1 MALQKFP
8 AQKDQDSLPVIKIRE
23 MKADE
28 LSKRI
33 NEEEKNM
40 IDLRFSHQLKELTN
54 TAKLKIAK
62 KDIARMKTVL
72 KERQS
77 ADQKS
82 AKVENKEEGA
92 SA

>member
-1 MALQKFP
+1 M
-8 AQKDQDSLPVIKIRE
+8 KIRE
-23 MKADE
+23 IKEMKIEE
-28 LSKRI
+28 LTKRI

-62 KDIARMKTVL
+62 KDIARMKTIL
-72 KERQS
+72 RERQL

-82 AKVENKEEGA
+82 ADAEKKEEGA

>member
-1 MALQKFP
+1 MK
-8 AQKDQDSLPVIKIRE
+8 IREIRE
-23 MKADE
+23 MKIDE
-28 LSKRI
+28 LEKRI
-33 NEEEKNM
+33 SEEEKNM

-54 TAKLKIAK
+54 TAKLKLAK

>member
-1 MALQKFP
+1 MN
-8 AQKDQDSLPVIKIRE
+8 IREIRE
-23 MKADE
+23 MKTDE
-28 LSKRI
+28 LTKRI

-54 TAKLKIAK
+54 TAKLKLAK
-62 KDIARMKTVL
+62 KDIARMKSIL
-72 KERQS
+72 RERQL

-82 AKVENKEEGA
+82 ADVEKKEEGA